1 MKDKV
6 YTSHVLVE
14 SVATPKGPRQRAV
27 CSLGDLGPKPRADWL
42 KLVDRVEEALV
53 GQGDWV
59 EDAKGK
65 ADPQVREI
73 VEKVRA
79 ARRGKPGRAARSRQR
94 DKAVAEA
101 KAGTAETESDLVAV
115 HTDRVTTEE
124 SREAGP
130 VHVGV
135 EFWKRLEMDRILEG
149 AGLDERTRRLTCAM
163 VMNRLISPE
172 AEYAMPDWI
181 RQTALAD
188 MLGMDFESL
197 AEDALYRNLDRL
209 YPNREPIERGLAER
223 EQAWF
228 GLDGTVCL
236 YDLTSTYF
244 EGKALANPKAQR
256 GYSRDHRPDCKQV
269 VVGLV
274 LGREG
279 FPLAHEVFA
288 GNTLDHQTVGQM
300 LDVLEKRAGRREGAT
315 VVIDR
320 GMADEDS
327 RVEILSRG
335 YHYLEAA
342 RQSERDQVL
351 AEFEDDAG
359 FEPVIRTPSP
369 TNPFQKKSRI
379 EVKLRRLENGTQVL
393 CRSEERIEKDRAI
406 RRKHEGRLKADVEKL
421 QKSVAAGRLQKTAK
435 IWERIGRIK
444 QRYPRVARYWEIAYD
459 EAARTVTLTPRADQL
474 AKAEK
479 LDGTY
484 LLKTDRTDL
493 EADPAWRL
501 YMLLTRVE
509 AAFRSMKSPLA
520 ERPIFHHVER
530 RVETHI
536 FLCVLAYHILTA
548 IEKTLLDR
556 GIHTSWAIVR
566 KTLKTHQVATV
577 VLPADGGQTLLIRK
591 SGTPDPDVRALYDI
605 LQVPHQVIRP
615 RKTWCLGRRQ
625 ESKTAKT

>member
-1 MKDKV
+1 MYIRESKKTV
-6 YTSHVLVE
+6 KGKTYINHVLVE
-14 SVATPKGPRQRAV
+14 SVATPKGPRQRAI

-42 KLVDRVEEALV
+42 KLVDRIEEALV
-53 GQGDWV
+53 GQGDWEEGAKS
-59 EDAKGK
+59 EDDG
-65 ADPQVREI
+65 QVREI

-79 ARRGKPGRAARSRQR
+79 ARKRKQDG
-94 DKAVAEA
+94 AVAET
-101 KAGTAETESDLVAV
+101 KAGGAEKDSDLVAV

-135 EFWKRLEMDRILEG
+135 EFWKRLDLDGILERV
-149 AGLDERTRRLTCAM
+149 GLDERVRRLTCAM

-172 AEYAMPDWI
+172 AEYGMPEWI
-181 RQTALAD
+181 RQTALGD
-188 MLGMDFESL
+188 IWGMDFESL

-244 EGKALANPKAQR
+244 EGKALGNPKAQR

-288 GNTLDHQTVGQM
+288 GNTLDHQTVGPM
-300 LDVLEKRAGRREGAT
+300 LDVLEKRAGRRAGAT

-320 GMADEDS
+320 GMADENS
-327 RVEILSRG
+327 RAEILSRG

-342 RQSERDQVL
+342 RQSERDRAL
-351 AEFEDDAG
+351 AEFEDEAG
-359 FEPVIRTPSP
+359 FEPVVRTPSP
-369 TNPFQKKSRI
+369 TNPLQKKSHI

-393 CRSEERIEKDRAI
+393 CKSDERVEKDRAI

-421 QKSVAAGRLQKTAK
+421 QKSVAAGRLQKTGK
-435 IWERIGRIK
+435 IWERIGRLK
-444 QRYPRVARYWEIAYD
+444 QRYPRVARYWDIAYD
-459 EAARTVTLTPRADQL
+459 EAARAVTLTAHADKL
-474 AKAEK
+474 AVAEK

-520 ERPIFHHVER
+520 ERPIFHHLER

-548 IEKTLLDR
+548 VEKTLLDQD
-556 GIHTSWAIVR
+556 IHTSWATVR
-566 KTLKTHQVATV
+566 KTLKTHQVTTV
-577 VLPADGGQTLLIRK
+577 VLPADGGQTLRIRK

-605 LQVPHQVIRP
+605 LRVPHEVIRP
-615 RKTWCLGRRQ
+615 RKTWSLGRRP
-625 ESKTAKT
+625 KTNTPKT